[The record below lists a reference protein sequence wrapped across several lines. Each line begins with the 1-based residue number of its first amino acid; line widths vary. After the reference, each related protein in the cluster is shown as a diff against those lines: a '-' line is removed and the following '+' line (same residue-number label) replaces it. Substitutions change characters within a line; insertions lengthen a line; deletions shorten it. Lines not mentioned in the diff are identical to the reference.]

1 MAQTAAAAA
10 KVGTDLYV
18 QANDAMSKQQAVLHS
33 RELDELMREYQQL
46 QGHDAYMG
54 RGEFQKNVEKLRQ
67 KYAKS
72 LQNDDQITLFNRMVD
87 AQMAQ
92 ATGRADQH
100 SARETRAWNI
110 QMTQVNLNK
119 FAQDYADAAAE
130 DEDEIDVRRQIYKN
144 SGLSPEDAQAEV
156 DAELGASDSR
166 MDRMGVARAAMEAEF
181 MKLQR
186 LAGMDEKTARE
197 AMKMS
202 AQQLHGSTMK
212 MLTDQDPKKARAY
225 FDANKDEMSAAQ
237 VASINEKL
245 DKLDAEDQALA
256 TVREAMASAGPGATP
271 TERYQKVLDAAAN
284 EKDADVYR
292 LMISFANSEF
302 AQQTRLDNGI
312 KNDLMEQA
320 EVFIYAPENAGKTYE
335 DLPPSMREDLEE
347 NGLVDEVM
355 DIIGGRQRRTSEA
368 AMIQL
373 LENPGVLKDM
383 SAESFVRT
391 YKPRLS
397 AKDFR
402 AAQQE
407 YNAQNG
413 IQAPGTPMPSVFS
426 FPQEIQM
433 ILDHYGLTADV
444 VKADPEKAAL
454 ATRIREQINALN
466 EAGRLTKEMG
476 HDARMAELHSIFKFE
491 AKLPRSFLWIDS
503 LYPDE
508 AKPYELMTEDER
520 AQAYVQFTTFDG
532 KTKELK
538 VAAIPDR
545 PEGRVGDIGVR
556 TKLFRDLQAR
566 GADTSTRSML
576 RLWDAF
582 GQPQKVSEMLE
593 FAEANPDLV
602 EDLFR
607 KAALEK
613 ADAVRRYRE
622 RLESNPYRPPLPG
635 IPSGFLKG
643 QSKTEAK

>member
-1 MAQTAAAAA
+1 MTRFGQ
-10 KVGTDLYV
+10 GFIDE
-18 QANDAMSKQQAVLHS
+18 ANDAMSKQQATLHA
-33 RELDELMREYQQL
+33 RKLDELVRDYETKLSSDAFHGREDL
-46 QGHDAYMG
+46 QTSID
-54 RGEFQKNVEKLRQ
+54 KLREEFGQ
-67 KYAKS
+67 S
-72 LQNDDQITLFNRMVD
+72 LVNSEQQFMFNAMVD
-87 AQMAQ
+87 SQLAQ
-92 ATGRADQH
+92 ANGRVDRHYTRQ
-100 SARETRAWNI
+100 TRAWNM
-110 QMTQVNLNK
+110 QTTEVSLNR
-119 FAQDYADAAAE
+119 FAQDYQNAAAE
-130 DEDEIDVRRQIYKN
+130 DDVVIDDTYTDEDRWTRPELTADRPQFAPFN
-144 SGLSPEDAQAEV
+144 SRA
-156 DAELGASDSR
+156 
-166 MDRMGVARAAMEAEF
+166 DRMGIARAAMENEF
-181 MKLQR
+181 LKLQR
-186 LAGMDEKTARE
+186 LAGVDEKTARE

-284 EKDADVYR
+284 EKDADVYKM
-292 LMISFANSEF
+292 MISFGNSEF

-397 AKDFR
+397 AKDFK

-582 GQPQKVSEMLE
+582 GQPQTVDEMLE
-593 FAEANPDLV
+593 FAEANPRLV

-607 KAALEK
+607 KAEMEK

-635 IPSGFLKG
+635 IPSGFLKRY
-643 QSKTEAK
+643 